1 MKLTF
6 LCLLVSAVQI
16 SPFLLGHL
24 MPAFVAAPVRARPSS
39 SAASPKSAQ
48 KGQLTRGRR
57 GERAEEEEKE
67 KDQWERD
74 AAPRRQDLS
83 VNEGHCARMETS
95 NGKPKLLPS
104 SLFLLFS
111 KVVVV
116 VAFSLTLFSSSFPM
130 PLSHCSAD
138 SVASRNTPGQWPRP
152 VSRCETDFRRKF
164 LSTEACLHVP
174 LFRHVVSLRYFSSV
188 YKNFKHRN
196 FTLIP
201 IVSSQS

>member
-6 LCLLVSAVQI
+6 LCPLVSAVQN

-24 MPAFVAAPVRARPSS
+24 MPAFVAAPAALVRSSS

-67 KDQWERD
+67 EREREREDRWERD

-104 SLFLLFS
+104 FRPFLALLQSRRRRRFFSHSLLVFL
-111 KVVVV
+111 
-116 VAFSLTLFSSSFPM
+116 PE
-130 PLSHCSAD
+130 
-138 SVASRNTPGQWPRP
+138 
-152 VSRCETDFRRKF
+152 SRCHF
-164 LSTEACLHVP
+164 LTAVQTVLLLATRLANGQC
-174 LFRHVVSLRYFSSV
+174 
-188 YKNFKHRN
+188 
-196 FTLIP
+196 
-201 IVSSQS
+201 Q

>member
-6 LCLLVSAVQI
+6 LCPLVSAVQN

-67 KDQWERD
+67 EEREREDRWERD

-104 SLFLLFS
+104 LPFLLFS
-111 KVVVV
+111 KIVVVV
-116 VAFSLTLFSSSFPM
+116 VFL
-130 PLSHCSAD
+130 
-138 SVASRNTPGQWPRP
+138 
-152 VSRCETDFRRKF
+152 F
-164 LSTEACLHVP
+164 LSL
-174 LFRHVVSLRYFSSV
+174 SS
-188 YKNFKHRN
+188 R
-196 FTLIP
+196 LP
-201 IVSSQS
+201 P